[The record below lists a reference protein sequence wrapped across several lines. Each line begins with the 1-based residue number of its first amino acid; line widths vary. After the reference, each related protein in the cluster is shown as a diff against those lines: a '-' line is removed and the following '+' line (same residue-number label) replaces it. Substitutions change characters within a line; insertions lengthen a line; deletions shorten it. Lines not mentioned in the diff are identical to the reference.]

1 VIARLTLVSPALTCH
16 DPAVYQSIVVGT
28 DGSETAAIA
37 VKHALELAKASGGT
51 LHVVHAYENVALSA
65 AVMASGGGGMAV
77 DLQQLSGGLK
87 ENGENIVARVAGE
100 AQAAGVQVQTHVVTS
115 DPADALLT
123 IAADVNADLIVVG
136 NRGMSGIKRFM
147 LGSVPNRVSH
157 HCPCNLLIVNT
168 SN

>member
-1 VIARLTLVSPALTCH
+1 MY
-16 DPAVYQSIVVGT
+16 DNIVVGT

-37 VKHALELAKASGGT
+37 VQHAVALAKAGGGT

-77 DLQQLSGGLK
+77 DLQQLSTGMK
-87 ENGENIVARVAGE
+87 ENGDAIVARVAAE
-100 AQAAGVQVQTHVVTS
+100 AQSAGVNVQTHVITS

-123 IAADVNADLIVVG
+123 IAGDVKADLIVVG
-136 NRGMSGIKRFM
+136 NRGMSGLKRFM

-157 HCPCNLLIVNT
+157 HCPCHLLIVNT
-168 SN
+168 TT